1 LELADLVRERVMLE
15 LRSVT
20 KCFGAKIAVNDVS
33 LSIPAGSMVG
43 IIGRSG
49 AGKSTLLRLI
59 NRLCEPS
66 SGDVTWQ
73 GKSTT
78 ALKGKALNDWRAL
91 CGMVF
96 QQFNLSP
103 RLDVLTNVL
112 TGSLARQR
120 GLGPLLKIF
129 PVDERARAIL
139 ELHALDMSE
148 AALQRCCT
156 LSGGQQQRVAIA
168 RTLMQSPQIILA
180 DEPIASLDPG
190 NAETVMETLEKI
202 NQERNIT
209 VLVNLHA
216 LDIARRFCPRIIGM
230 ANGKIVFD
238 GPPEALNAAIVDQ
251 IYGRHVVE
259 NPASS
264 TTSEAPPEQLE
275 AVA

>member
-1 LELADLVRERVMLE
+1 MLE
-15 LRSVT
+15 LKSLSKT
-20 KCFGAKIAVNDVS
+20 FGTTHAVNDVS
-33 LSIPAGSMVG
+33 LKIEAGSMVG
-43 IIGRSG
+43 VIGRSG

-66 SGDVTWQ
+66 SGEILWHGEPVSRLQ
-73 GKSTT
+73 
-78 ALKGKALNDWRAL
+78 GKALSEWRAC

-112 TGSLARQR
+112 TGSLCRNQGIA
-120 GLGPLLKIF
+120 PLFKIF
-129 PVDERARAIL
+129 PQAERARAIL
-139 ELHALDMSE
+139 ELHALDMAE

-168 RTLMQSPQIILA
+168 RTLMQTPDIILA
-180 DEPIASLDPG
+180 DEPIASLDPA
-190 NAETVMETLEKI
+190 NAETVMETLAKI
-202 NQERNIT
+202 NRERNIT

-230 ANGKIVFD
+230 AAGRVVFD
-238 GPPEALNAAIVDQ
+238 GPPEALKASVIQQ
-251 IYGRHVVE
+251 IYGRHVI
-259 NPASS
+259 
-264 TTSEAPPEQLE
+264 EAPEQEPEAARLLE

>member
-1 LELADLVRERVMLE
+1 MLE
-15 LRSVT
+15 MRSVSKTFGT
-20 KCFGAKIAVNDVS
+20 KVAVHDVS
-33 LSIPAGSMVG
+33 LSIPQGSMVG

-59 NRLCEPS
+59 NRLSDPTQGEIL
-66 SGDVTWQ
+66 WQ
-73 GKSTT
+73 GRPVSN
-78 ALKGKALNDWRAL
+78 LKGRALSQWRAC

-112 TGSLARQR
+112 IGSLARQR
-120 GLGPLLKIF
+120 GLGPLLKLF
-129 PVDERARAIL
+129 PAQERARAIL

-168 RTLMQSPQIILA
+168 RTLMQSPDIILA
-180 DEPIASLDPG
+180 DEPIASLDPA
-190 NAETVMETLEKI
+190 NAQTVMETLQAI

-230 ANGKIVFD
+230 AGGKIVFD
-238 GPPEALNAAIVDQ
+238 GPPEALNASVVDQ

-259 NPASS
+259 SAQDPVADYEPTPA
-264 TTSEAPPEQLE
+264 LV

>member
-1 LELADLVRERVMLE
+1 MLE
-15 LRSVT
+15 LKSVT
-20 KCFGAKIAVNDVS
+20 KSFGAKVAVNDVS
-33 LSIPAGSMVG
+33 LAIPAGSMVG

-49 AGKSTLLRLI
+49 AGKSTLLRMI
-59 NRLCEPS
+59 NRLCEPTKGQVLWNNS
-66 SGDVTWQ
+66 DTRQ
-73 GKSTT
+73 
-78 ALKGKALNDWRAL
+78 LKGKALSQWRST

-96 QQFNLSP
+96 QQFNLTP

-112 TGSLARQR
+112 TGSLSRQR
-120 GLGPLLKIF
+120 GLAPLFKIF
-129 PVDERARAIL
+129 PVEERARAIL
-139 ELHALDMSE
+139 ELHALDMAD
-148 AALQRCCT
+148 AALQRCST

-190 NAETVMETLEKI
+190 NAQTVMETLAKI
-202 NQERNIT
+202 NKERNIT

-230 ANGKIVFD
+230 ADGRIVFD

-259 NPASS
+259 SVS
-264 TTSEAPPEQLE
+264 QSHGHRGSEHLV